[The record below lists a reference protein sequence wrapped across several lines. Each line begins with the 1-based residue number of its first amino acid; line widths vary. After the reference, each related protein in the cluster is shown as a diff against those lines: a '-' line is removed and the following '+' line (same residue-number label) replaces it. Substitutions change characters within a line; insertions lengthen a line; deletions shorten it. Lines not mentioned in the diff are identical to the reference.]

1 MSFRFY
7 DAIFHIVS
15 DSVDEEKIEVFHSK
29 QLTKYLNHKGKW
41 LEKVKSFLF
50 ENKVTSFK

>member
-50 ENKVTSFK
+50 ENKITSFK